1 MHYSYSTLCSW
12 IIGRSYSQVLWI
24 NNAMPRNFSCEFAR
38 FAYSPH
44 CVPGFPKPWF
54 QSKIPLTGCLSRRLL
69 SLFSTDLYR
78 SKIIFDYNFHS
89 KEIKLFQV
97 YLTFW
102 CVVSLIIFTS
112 CAEFWQTTNELS
124 DTTNRNVRSS
134 RKRLISYLLSN
145 CFFSAKSFCPFL
157 IRREKQSR

>member
-1 MHYSYSTLCSW
+1 MHYSCSTLCSW

-102 CVVSLIIFTS
+102 CVVSLSIFTS
-112 CAEFWQTTNELS
+112 CAEFWRARKASQNTNNEWTQLYYKPKRQELPKTS
-124 DTTNRNVRSS
+124 N
-134 RKRLISYLLSN
+134 KLFIIKLL
-145 CFFSAKSFCPFL
+145 FFC
-157 IRREKQSR
+157 